1 LRLLILGVFGIH
13 CLDFG
18 INTIFEIFNYLMSKS
33 NVGYNMLKC
42 LFGSVSY
49 KFHLK
54 LILALKTQASELA
67 LNFAHHR
74 T

>member
-1 LRLLILGVFGIH
+1 
-13 CLDFG
+13 
-18 INTIFEIFNYLMSKS
+18 MSKS

-74 T
+74 TWIFISFEIALEQMPLIA